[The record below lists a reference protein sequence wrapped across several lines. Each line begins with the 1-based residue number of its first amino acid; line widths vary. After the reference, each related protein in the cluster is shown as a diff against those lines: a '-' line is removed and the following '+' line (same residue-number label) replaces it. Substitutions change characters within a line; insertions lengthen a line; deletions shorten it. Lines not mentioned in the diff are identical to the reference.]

1 MLPVVFPRVATHSR
15 NALPIHPG
23 SEFPSYGSLRTYN
36 FKRRSKSEKQLP
48 SISSLEKEDK
58 RAKLPR
64 ISSEPSISWKR
75 HKGIWGDG
83 PHKSGAWR
91 KHIDDRVF
99 DKNRIFD
106 PHEFPFTEFRRYFE
120 RGDLPIVVKHGA
132 RPTIEWKIEPGKL
145 DLVHHLPIFLDG
157 LLEKA
162 APYDFLAQAGLHQLI
177 EAGKGNLL
185 DAIPGCIQPLKRCLS
200 TKDPP
205 TICKA
210 LNSLQEMIRADSRI
224 GIFLV
229 PYYRQL
235 LPVCRLFRAANLNL
249 GDGIEYSQRKRNNL
263 GDLIYETLELLEQTG
278 GPDAFINIKY
288 LIPTYD
294 SVGN

>member
-23 SEFPSYGSLRTYN
+23 SAFPVYGTIPLKGLKKRT
-36 FKRRSKSEKQLP
+36 KSEAKLSTAEKQAEEKNSLPHISSSP
-48 SISSLEKEDK
+48 SISVK
-58 RAKLPR
+58 
-64 ISSEPSISWKR
+64 W
-75 HKGIWGDG
+75 HKGIWGDA
-83 PHKSGAWR
+83 PPRAGAWR
-91 KHIDDRVF
+91 KHLDGRVF

-106 PHEFPFTEFRRYFE
+106 PHESPPTEFRRYFE
-120 RGDLPIVVKHGA
+120 RGDLPIAVKHGA
-132 RPTIEWKIEPGKL
+132 RPSIDWKVERSKL
-145 DLVHHLPIFLDG
+145 DYVHHLPIFIDG

-162 APYDFLAQAGLHQLI
+162 APYDFLAQTGLQQLI
-177 EAGKGNLL
+177 HAGRGNLL
-185 DAIPGCIQPLKRCLS
+185 EAIPRCIQPLKRCLS

-210 LNSLQEMIRADSRI
+210 LNALQEMIRADTRI
-224 GIFLV
+224 GEFLV

-235 LPVCRLFRAANLNL
+235 LPVCRLFRAANQNL

-288 LIPTYD
+288 LVPTYD
-294 SVGN
+294 SVGNR